1 MNDPNSELGRF
12 PASLRK
18 RITSELDS
26 GERIAWVGR
35 PHARAYVIPTI
46 ALLVFSVPF
55 TVAAVLWMLVAAG
68 FEVPGFEIH
77 PNNLSPWFGL
87 PFLAIGVLL
96 DCTPFWAVWIAHRTG
111 YVLTDRRAIIFNGMY
126 TGTVHTFLPDRLRN
140 LTRKE
145 RRDGSG
151 DLLFLRPT
159 WIDDDERVG
168 EDRTA
173 ERGFE
178 AIPDVKQVEDLV
190 RRLVEAHGRDRP

>member
-1 MNDPNSELGRF
+1 MNDLNSELDRF
-12 PASLRK
+12 PESLRK

-55 TVAAVLWMLVAAG
+55 TIGAVLWMLVAAG
-68 FEVPGFEIH
+68 IEVPRFDIH
-77 PNNLSPWFGL
+77 PKNLSPWFGL
-87 PFLAIGVLL
+87 PFVLVGLAL
-96 DCTPFWAVWIAHRTG
+96 DCTPFWAARIARHTG

-140 LTRKE
+140 LTRKQ

-151 DLLFLRPT
+151 DLLFMRPT
-159 WIDDDERVG
+159 GIDDDERVG

-190 RRLVEAHGRDRP
+190 RRLVDEYGRKSP